1 MVSETEIACQIVDKN
16 YSSGDYGIPL
26 MVMVYNISVDKNR
39 LPKWINRIILTE
51 AVDRGVLLKIE
62 QLLESLFYQVWL
74 PATLLKKRL

>member
-16 YSSGDYGIPL
+16 CSSGDYGIPL